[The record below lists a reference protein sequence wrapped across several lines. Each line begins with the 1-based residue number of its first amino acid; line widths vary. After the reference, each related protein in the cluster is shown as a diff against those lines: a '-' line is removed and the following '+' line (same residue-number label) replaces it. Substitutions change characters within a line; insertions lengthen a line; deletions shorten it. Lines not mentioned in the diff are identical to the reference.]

1 MGGALMDVI
10 LRSAIAFLF
19 IWGLF
24 RAMGRRELS
33 QLSAFELVLLMVV
46 GDLIQQGIT
55 GEDSSLIGGLSAAAT
70 MGLLALL
77 FSWASFR
84 FKGLRRLIEGDA
96 IVVVKDG
103 KINHKRL
110 ERQRFSLDD
119 LKAEARLSGI
129 ENLDDVRAAIL
140 EPDGRVSFLSDH
152 RNETDKQKNPI
163 T

>member
-1 MGGALMDVI
+1 MDVI
-10 LRSAIAFLF
+10 LRSALAFLF

-70 MGLLALL
+70 MGLLAVV
-77 FSWASFR
+77 FSWASFKFQR
-84 FKGLRRLIEGDA
+84 LRRVLEGEPV
-96 IVVVKDG
+96 IVVKDG
-103 KINHKRL
+103 QVDEKRL
-110 ERQRFSLDD
+110 HRHRFSLDD

-129 ENLDDVRAAIL
+129 ENLEEVRAAIL
-140 EPDGRVSFLSDH
+140 EPDGRVSFLADG
-152 RNETDKQKNPI
+152 RNPGANQRDPVL
-163 T
+163 